1 VADFGGAMQLF
12 AITFR
17 SEMAHIL
24 FSVLQ
29 RFVPRRSQPQ
39 ETSPLVGEVASNA
52 RRWGGPKGRWE
63 KVESR
68 RGSIAEVYIPLSLL
82 SVLVGPPTARITRTS
97 PTRGEVLRALTWE

>member
-17 SEMAHIL
+17 SEMAHML
-24 FSVLQ
+24 FGVLQ

-39 ETSPLVGEVASNA
+39 ETSPLVG
-52 RRWGGPKGRWE
+52 GGGGE